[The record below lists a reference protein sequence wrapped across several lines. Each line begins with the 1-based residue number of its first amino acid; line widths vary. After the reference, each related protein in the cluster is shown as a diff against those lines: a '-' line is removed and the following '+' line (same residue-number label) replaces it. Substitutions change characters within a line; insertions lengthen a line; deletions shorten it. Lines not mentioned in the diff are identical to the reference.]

1 MIGKRALALVT
12 ALCLLGPPL
21 AVRAAGAED
30 AAWDVLPAFLAEEPA
45 EEGTVELLG
54 YMSRVPG
61 GRDAVAGV
69 YLPPGYD
76 PEKRYDALLLWPG
89 TGGDHEDVLLAEYS
103 FSLDSG
109 EVRELSAPRVLDRMV
124 ETGLIRPLILVC
136 MQDTSGG
143 EMRIAQKDL
152 SSMLDTLGERY
163 AVYTQAD
170 GLTPEELRSHYIL
183 FGFSLGAIYAQSAG
197 LGLLFDRFG
206 SFASLSYG
214 TRWKYV
220 CQAVNE
226 SPFPMGFLYVLAGNE
241 TDFGAPRA
249 RQGYEL
255 ITRGCPDKVREGD
268 NALLRETELY
278 GHGYELVTLGLWD
291 LLPRILPPGEAGAEG
306 TPEPAVPGNG
316 G

>member
-1 MIGKRALALVT
+1 MRGRRLFALLA

-21 AVRAAGAED
+21 SARAAGAVD
-30 AAWDVLPAFLAEEPA
+30 AWDVLPASLAEEPA
-45 EEGTVELLG
+45 EEGEVQLLD

-76 PEKRYDALLLWPG
+76 PAERYDALLLWPG
-89 TGGDHEDVLLAEYS
+89 TNGDYEDALLAEYP
-103 FSLDSG
+103 FLLDSG
-109 EVRELSAPRVLDRMV
+109 EVREISARRVLDRMI

-143 EMRIAQKDL
+143 EMRIAQRDL

-163 AVYTQAD
+163 AVWTRAD
-170 GLTPEELRSHYIL
+170 GLTPEEVRSHYTL

-197 LGLLFDRFG
+197 LGLLYDRFG

-220 CQAVNE
+220 CQTVNE
-226 SPFPMGFLYVLAGNE
+226 SPLPLGFLYVLAGNE
-241 TDFGAPRA
+241 TDFGAARA
-249 RQGYEL
+249 RLGYEL
-255 ITRGCPDKVREGD
+255 ITGGCPDKVREGD

-291 LLPRILPPGEAGAEG
+291 LLPRVLPPAESGSDGVRASAVSEKGE
-306 TPEPAVPGNG
+306 
-316 G
+316 